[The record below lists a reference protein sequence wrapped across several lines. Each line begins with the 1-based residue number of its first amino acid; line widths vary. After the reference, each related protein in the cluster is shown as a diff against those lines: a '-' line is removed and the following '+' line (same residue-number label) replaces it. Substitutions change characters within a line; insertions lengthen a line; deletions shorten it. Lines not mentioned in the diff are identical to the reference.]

1 MDAKFV
7 RGPSPRDVQSENWM
21 ATSIEIVR
29 YPFHLLDSLQNT
41 VQDLQKNIWKPKTHE
56 IPLWKSK
63 FH

>member
-21 ATSIEIVR
+21 ATSIENVR

-41 VQDLQKNIWKPKTHE
+41 VQDLQKKNIWKPKTH
-56 IPLWKSK
+56 
-63 FH
+63 